1 MLLWL
6 LMLPMLA
13 FAQTFPVSGTVTQPN
28 GAPVAFNTV
37 TIMYPQN
44 NGNWIVDSTF
54 TDSMGFYA
62 FAPISPGS
70 QGVFLVFAACGA
82 GDTLFYNPASTGFT
96 VNLVCPGAGAC
107 QAAFTVGSTQ
117 GFTYNFVN
125 QSIGGTSYLWSFGD
139 GTSSTQVSP
148 SHTYANPGTYT
159 VCLTVSGANGCTDQV
174 CNTFIVYAT
183 GGCDASFLTVA
194 INSNT
199 FFFQPYD
206 TTQTGVLYSWSM
218 GDGTT
223 YSTPFVVHSYAVADS
238 YQVCLAITNPATGCA
253 TSFCTTVV
261 SGGGGGCQASFNY
274 FLQAP
279 SAVQFLNTSPPVG
292 GATYHWNF
300 GDGNTSSQTDPFH
313 VFASPGTYQVCLVTI
328 TPACLDSFCQTITIL
343 PNTPGAC
350 SASFSYQDLGFGSVL
365 ITVDSPLVN
374 ATYLFDPGVPGS
386 GTITGGSSFFY
397 QYPAAGTY
405 NPCITVIDTTVGC
418 SATHCSTI
426 VLTIPNSCNVFFAY
440 APTGV
445 ASTYQ
450 FYDSSYSTNPIVS
463 WSWNFGDGTTSNLQ
477 NPVHTFPGIG
487 PWQVCLTIVDSVGCS
502 TVHCEFVFPFNLP
515 GTYSVYGVV
524 LTDSIIGSESI
535 VYLIQHD
542 SVANTLT
549 AIDSVAAQFGFYQF
563 WGVQPGSYLVKAA
576 LTPNDPF
583 YSSYLPTY
591 LGDVL
596 TWNQATATVVT
607 FQDVFN
613 FPISLVQGTNNGGP
627 AFVGGLISQGAN
639 KNGKPLEG
647 ISVLLLHSDGS
658 AATHTETDEN
668 GEFSFSNLA
677 YGTYLIHVEVAGK
690 PCERWEVTLD
700 AANPSFTFADFE
712 VHSTFVEAIG
722 NTTSISGQ
730 LDPASVVVFPN
741 PAKDFVTMEMNLND
755 KGAKVEL
762 MNAVGMMV
770 SSETLPA
777 GMERH
782 ELSLRELPA
791 GIYLLRVTTQEG
803 SLSRQIIKE

>member
-1 MLLWL
+1 MLWL

-13 FAQTFPVSGTVTQPN
+13 FGQTFPVSGTVTNLN
-28 GAPVAFNTV
+28 GAPVPYNTV

-44 NGNWIVDSTF
+44 NGNWIVDSTS
-54 TDSMGFYA
+54 TDTSGFYS
-62 FAPISPGS
+62 FAPISPGN
-70 QGVFLVFAACGA
+70 QGVFIIFASCGA
-82 GDTLFYNPASTGFT
+82 GDSILYNPASTGFT

-125 QSIGGTSYLWSFGD
+125 QSIGATSYLWSFGD

-148 SHTYANPGTYT
+148 SHTYANAGTYT
-159 VCLTVSGANGCTDQV
+159 VCLTVSGANGCTDQI
-174 CNTFIVYAT
+174 CYTFIVYST
-183 GGCDASFLTVA
+183 GGCDASFLTVP
-194 INSNT
+194 INNNT
-199 FFFQPYD
+199 FFFTPLD

-223 YSTPFVVHSYAVADS
+223 YSTPFVTHSYAVADS

-261 SGGGGGCQASFNY
+261 SSGSGGCQASFNY
-274 FLQAP
+274 FQQSS
-279 SAVQFLNTSPPVG
+279 SAVQFLNTSPAVG

-300 GDGNTSSQTDPFH
+300 GDGNTSTQTDPFH
-313 VFASPGTYQVCLVTI
+313 VFASPGTYQVCLVTF
-328 TPACLDSFCQTITIL
+328 TAACLDSFCQTITIL
-343 PNTPGAC
+343 PNNPGAC
-350 SASFSYQDLGFGSVL
+350 TATFSYQDLGFGSVL

-374 ATYLFDPGVPGS
+374 ATYYFDPGLPGLPVS
-386 GTITGGSSFFY
+386 GGPSFFY
-397 QYPAAGTY
+397 QYPSSGTY
-405 NPCITVIDTTVGC
+405 YPCITVVDSSSGC
-418 SATHCSTI
+418 QATFCDTI
-426 VLTIPNSCNVFFAY
+426 VLTVPSFCSALFAY
-440 APTGV
+440 ASTATAG
-445 ASTYQ
+445 TYQ
-450 FYDSSYSTNPIVS
+450 FYDSSFSSSPIVS
-463 WSWNFGDGTTSNLQ
+463 WLWDFGDSTTSTLQ
-477 NPVHTFPGIG
+477 NPSHSFTGNG
-487 PWQVCLTIVDSVGCS
+487 PWQVCLTTTDSIGCTS
-502 TVHCEFVFPFNLP
+502 VHCDVVYPFNTP
-515 GTYSVYGVV
+515 GTYSIFGIV

-549 AIDSVAAQFGFYQF
+549 AIDSVVAQFGFYQF
-563 WGVQPGSYLVKAA
+563 WGLQPGSYLVKAA

-591 LGDVL
+591 LGDVV
-596 TWNQATATVVT
+596 TWNQATATVLT

-639 KNGKPLEG
+639 KNGEPLEG
-647 ISVLLLHSDGS
+647 ISVLLLHTDGS
-658 AATHTETDEN
+658 AVTHTASDEN

-700 AANPSFTFADFE
+700 AGNPSFTLADFE

-755 KGAKVEL
+755 KGVRVEL

-770 SSETLPA
+770 SSEFLPA
-777 GMERH
+777 GVDRH